1 MHTRSLVA
9 VALAAFGMVAAPAA
23 LAQTSG
29 SSGASGAPGIAPNS
43 LVNPSIE
50 ITGFSGTPPNLCAT
64 PIGSH
69 SITTLW
75 TSSLPADSDSDSFDV
90 MVPGFGDV
98 SAYVESNVGY
108 GSPATNVAASYGVN
122 QSMLSTSYT
131 VAANTTITYRITTY
145 PNNTRT
151 GPGSFVSEMD
161 FNCTTG
167 AVLARRNFVPNAAVV
182 APVPVGGPLVGG
194 ALVLALA
201 GLGMA
206 VLRRRRA

>member
-1 MHTRSLVA
+1 
-9 VALAAFGMVAAPAA
+9 
-23 LAQTSG
+23 
-29 SSGASGAPGIAPNS
+29 
-43 LVNPSIE
+43 
-50 ITGFSGTPPNLCAT
+50 
-64 PIGSH
+64 
-69 SITTLW
+69 
-75 TSSLPADSDSDSFDV
+75 

-108 GSPATNVAASYGVN
+108 GSPATNVAATYGVN

-151 GPGSFVSEMD
+151 GPGSHVSEMD

-167 AVLARRNFVPNAAVV
+167 AVLARRNFVPNAVV
-182 APVPVGGPLVGG
+182 AAQVPVGGPLVGG
-194 ALVLALA
+194 VLVLALA